1 MTLLPNEHLIQVE
14 LNVQNAGLSD
24 MATPYEVLIRNENVE
39 IMSDHAP
46 GNSRLF
52 QVGPLKARTNYN
64 LPMVL
69 KIRDGDVDYAKE
81 FELKRDG
88 IEIDFKMNAFGNVP
102 DSSLTV
108 QSVEEPI
115 STG

>member
-1 MTLLPNEHLIQVE
+1 
-14 LNVQNAGLSD
+14 
-24 MATPYEVLIRNENVE
+24 
-39 IMSDHAP
+39 
-46 GNSRLF
+46 
-52 QVGPLKARTNYN
+52 
-64 LPMVL
+64 MVL

-102 DSSLTV
+102 DSSLSV